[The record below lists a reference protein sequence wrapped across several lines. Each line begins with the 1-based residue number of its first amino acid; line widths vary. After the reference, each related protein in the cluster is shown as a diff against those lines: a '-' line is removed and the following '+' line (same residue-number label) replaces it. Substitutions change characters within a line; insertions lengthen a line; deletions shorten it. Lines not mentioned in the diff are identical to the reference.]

1 MLKSTFIFIFSLFL
15 LADTYA
21 MTFDEVWKLASKD
34 NPGIQAAIHSYKAQL
49 EQTKQARA
57 GLLPSITFD
66 ASMMKNSSNAVF
78 TNKSAVETKYSENYD
93 SSVYT
98 LKFIQPVFRAESL
111 LAYEEAKKYPKIGK
125 ILLRKTYEEL
135 FGAVLEAFVNVLFNK
150 EYLNVTISKKNSIV
164 EQMNDLEKR
173 FELGD
178 ATVTDLTEAKARY
191 DLVLAEEI
199 AVNNAYV
206 LSKKLLAITANLP
219 ESEIDADDFATGF
232 FTDIKLNSQ
241 DYWINKAKKEN
252 VDIVYK
258 KAELAISEII
268 LRKEKSKNLPT
279 VDFTASY
286 TNSDSNGDTNGVA
299 EDSEVTS
306 FGLNFRLPLIQGG
319 GTVAGVRE
327 KAELKF
333 KTIYELQQVS
343 LDVTST
349 ISNIYSNLLSTH
361 ARINAF
367 QMAIESA
374 KLAVIANEKGFAIGT
389 RTNVDLLD
397 AKEQYYKIRKDY
409 YQTKLNYILSYYGLL
424 TASGRLA
431 ELGIIQEGGN
441 R

>member
-21 MTFDEVWKLASKD
+21 MTFDEVWALASKD

-78 TNKSAVETKYSENYD
+78 TNKSSVETRYSENYD

-135 FGAVLEAFVNVLFNK
+135 FGAVMEAFVNVLFNK

-199 AVNNAYV
+199 AVNNAYA
-206 LSKKLLAITANLP
+206 LSKKLLAIIANLS
-219 ESEIDADDFATGF
+219 ESEIDADDFAADF
-232 FTDIKLNSQ
+232 LADIELNSL
-241 DYWINKAKKEN
+241 DYWISKARKEN